1 MSHTFKFKPYKL
13 KFTREKKTLD
23 EIHKDTIDKFDENN
37 STILLKKQKIYFL
50 KIGRAHV

>member
-1 MSHTFKFKPYKL
+1 MSHTFKIKPFKL

-37 STILLKKQKIYFL
+37 NIILLKKQKI
-50 KIGRAHV
+50 